1 MRRWPKAKATPT
13 PSTDTTPSAAAALL
27 TWAPAGYYVGI
38 AHLGAP
44 AFAEVVRWPCFS
56 MWVSNSKRIV
66 GMVSEDEI
74 RVWRVV
80 GGLMSGGGGA
90 DCVRAAEEQR
100 FKTVE
105 AVSLQFSPMCDD
117 VIVVFSTCGWVKFID
132 LEASCRQR
140 GHSMI
145 LWRPDGSTCTLHYG
159 DGPAIFLL
167 RETATG
173 VAEAVPRVLKCGCS
187 WFTSLL
193 CYHTEFQVY
202 STENLCTAS
211 LCVPCTWASPSILPT
226 GLIAS
231 TSHDEVKYCD
241 DDGTTGFH
249 VGDFSIPLSDPNA
262 FNPACD

>member
-1 MRRWPKAKATPT
+1 
-13 PSTDTTPSAAAALL
+13 
-27 TWAPAGYYVGI
+27 
-38 AHLGAP
+38 
-44 AFAEVVRWPCFS
+44 
-56 MWVSNSKRIV
+56 MWVSNSKWIV
-66 GMVSEDEI
+66 GLVSDVEI

-80 GGLMSGGGGA
+80 GGLMSGGGDDSVG
-90 DCVRAAEEQR
+90 VAEEQR

-140 GHSMI
+140 GQLIVRSRVECKYGVPCGI

-167 RETATG
+167 REAATG
-173 VAEAVPRVLKCGCS
+173 VVLKLFPEFSNVVTVGS
-187 WFTSLL
+187 HHFFVTTRPD
-193 CYHTEFQVY
+193 HTEFQVY

-211 LCVPCTWASPSILPT
+211 LWLV
-226 GLIAS
+226 AS
-231 TSHDEVKYCD
+231 TTHDNVKHCNATEIHVAVH
-241 DDGTTGFH
+241 DGATGFH